1 MTNFYLWRLQ
11 TKTLEAKIQRIITW
25 MRRVREIVSALAWLC
40 VTRPTQF
47 MTVKTA
53 DYKNPV

>member
-1 MTNFYLWRLQ
+1 METPK
-11 TKTLEAKIQRIITW
+11 TKTLEAKIQRIITR

-40 VTRPTQF
+40 VMRPTQF